1 MNKNPSPQAVPGPAP
16 LPAPDLG
23 SCVQGIRQSILDWT
37 ESRPILGRLADPITI
52 HILALLQTLADLF
65 ALFAA
70 GQLAP
75 GASPPRSVAVEPCSL
90 PCPSAAEPA
99 SARVRNAARHPNCA
113 RRTVTPSPQSGPPRA
128 PARPPRRVPPRR
140 ALEPATAGLIP
151 SRHLRC
157 GPRHPQGPSVLEK
170 SLPTSSPT
178 HAYFVPISK

>member
-37 ESRPILGRLADPITI
+37 ESHPILGRLADPITI

-75 GASPPRSVAVEPCSL
+75 GASPPRSAAAQPCS
-90 PCPSAAEPA
+90 PPSVGAAETA
-99 SARVRNAARHPNCA
+99 SARVRNAARNPNCA
-113 RRTVTPSPQSGPPRA
+113 RRTATPSPQSGPPRA
-128 PARPPRRVPPRR
+128 PAHPPRRVPLGR

-151 SRHLRC
+151 SRQIRC
-157 GPRHPQGPSVLEK
+157 GPRHRQGPSFFEK
-170 SLPTSSPT
+170 SLPTPSPT

>member
-37 ESRPILGRLADPITI
+37 ESHPILGRLADPITI
-52 HILALLQTLADLF
+52 QILALLQTLADLF

-75 GASPPRSVAVEPCSL
+75 GASPPRSTAVEPSPL
-90 PCPSAAEPA
+90 PCLGAAEPA
-99 SARVRNAARHPNCA
+99 SARVRNAARNPNCA

-128 PARPPRRVPPRR
+128 PARPPRRVPLGH
-140 ALEPATAGLIP
+140 ALGPATAGLIP
-151 SRHLRC
+151 SSNLRRRTC
-157 GPRHPQGPSVLEK
+157 HRQEPSFLKK
-170 SLPTSSPT
+170 SLPAPSPT
-178 HAYFVPISK
+178 HAHFVPVSK